1 MAHRT
6 GRWAAAL
13 TALFLCTAEA
23 QAPGA
28 SRAAPER
35 AKPCAA
41 CHGADGN
48 SVLPGIPS
56 IAGQPK
62 VFIENLLVLTRE
74 GLRGSPTMQTLMHG
88 VKDAEI
94 RELAAYFSALP
105 ARSTPGPLDKP
116 MFERGRALAAKMH
129 CGNCHRP
136 DYAGQAQMPR
146 LAAQRED
153 FLNDILRS
161 YRDSPPPGS
170 DTMMASV
177 LYRVPDADL
186 RALAHYMA
194 HLK

>member
-1 MAHRT
+1 MAHQA

-13 TALFLCTAEA
+13 TALFLCTAHA

-28 SRAAPER
+28 APER
-35 AKPCAA
+35 ARPCAA
-41 CHGADGN
+41 CHGVDGN

-56 IAGQPK
+56 IAGQPR

-74 GLRGSPTMQTLMHG
+74 GLRGSETMQKLMHG
-88 VKDAEI
+88 MKDAEI
-94 RELAAYFSALP
+94 RELATYFSSLP

-116 MFERGRALAAKMH
+116 LFERGRALAAKMR
-129 CGNCHRP
+129 CASCHRA

-153 FLNDILRS
+153 FLNASLKA